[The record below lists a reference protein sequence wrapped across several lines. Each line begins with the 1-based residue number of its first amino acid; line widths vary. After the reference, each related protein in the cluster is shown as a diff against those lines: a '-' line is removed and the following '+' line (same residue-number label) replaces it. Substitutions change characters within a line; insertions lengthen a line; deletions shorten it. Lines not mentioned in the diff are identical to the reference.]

1 MEKDIL
7 EQLYRKYYKVALV
20 YATSICGEISLAEDL
35 VSEAFIKAYISLPD
49 DVPSFKF
56 WLFKVCKNLWIDY
69 IRKHKRMV
77 DNELLQYLS
86 TDITPEAIH
95 IKNEKYKALWNALD
109 SLSAQERELIIL
121 YYFSNFS
128 LQEAAEILGK
138 SYAAVRKKMSR
149 LRETLKQRMEEQG
162 YDI

>member
-20 YATSICGEISLAEDL
+20 YVISICGDISLAEDL

-49 DVPSFKF
+49 DVPSFKY

-69 IRKHKRMV
+69 IRKHKRIV
-77 DNELLQYLS
+77 DNESLQYLS

-95 IKNEKYKALWNALD
+95 IKNERYKALWNALD
-109 SLSAQERELIIL
+109 SLSIQERELIIL
-121 YYFSNFS
+121 HYFSNFS

-138 SYAAVRKKMSR
+138 NYAAVRKKMSR